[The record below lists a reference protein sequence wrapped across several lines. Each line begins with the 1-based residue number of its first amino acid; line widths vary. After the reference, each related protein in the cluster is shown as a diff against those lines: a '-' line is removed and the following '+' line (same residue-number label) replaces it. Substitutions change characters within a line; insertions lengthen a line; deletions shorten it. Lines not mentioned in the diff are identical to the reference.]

1 MKLGKNLKK
10 ALAEDFVQ
18 DKRYG
23 DLTPG
28 KALKIY
34 RELGGLSQNEL
45 AELTG
50 LKQATISSL
59 ENDRITMGIER
70 AKILA
75 SVLKVHPGL
84 LAFADWESNESVVA

>member
-1 MKLGKNLKK
+1 MKIGKNLKK
-10 ALAEDFVQ
+10 ALAEDFIQ

-23 DLTPG
+23 NLTPG

-34 RELGGLSQNEL
+34 RELNGYSQNGL

-50 LKQATISSL
+50 LKQTTISSL

-75 SVLKVHPGL
+75 SALKVHPGL
-84 LAFADWESNESVVA
+84 LAFADWDSDESVA

>member
-10 ALAEDFVQ
+10 ALSQDFVQ

-34 RELGGLSQNEL
+34 RGLSGLTQNEL
-45 AELTG
+45 AELSG
-50 LKQATISSL
+50 LKQTTISSL
-59 ENDRITMGIER
+59 ENDRITMGIDR
-70 AKILA
+70 AKALA

-84 LAFADWESNESVVA
+84 LAFADWDQSESVA

>member
-1 MKLGKNLKK
+1 MKLGKNVKNALK
-10 ALAEDFVQ
+10 EEFIN

-23 DLTPG
+23 NLTPG

-34 RELGGLSQNEL
+34 RELHGFSQNEL

-59 ENDRITMGIER
+59 ENDRVTMGIDR

-75 SVLKVHPGL
+75 TTLKVHPGL
-84 LAFADWESNESVVA
+84 LAFADWGLADSVA

>member
-1 MKLGKNLKK
+1 MKLGKNVKTALK
-10 ALAEDFVQ
+10 EEFVS
-18 DKRYG
+18 DKKYG
-23 DLTPG
+23 NLTPG

-34 RELGGLSQNEL
+34 RELHGYSQNEL

-59 ENDRITMGIER
+59 ENDRITMGIDR

-75 SVLKVHPGL
+75 TALKVHPGL
-84 LAFADWESNESVVA
+84 LAFADWEVAA

>member
-1 MKLGKNLKK
+1 MKFGKNLKN
-10 ALAEDFVQ
+10 ALTEKFIQ

-23 DLTPG
+23 ELTPG

-34 RELGGLSQNEL
+34 RELNNLSQNKL

-59 ENDRITMGIER
+59 ENDRISLGIDR
-70 AKILA
+70 AKTLA
-75 SVLKVHPGL
+75 LVLKVHPGL
-84 LAFADWESNESVVA
+84 LAFADWEFSDSVA

>member
-1 MKLGKNLKK
+1 MKLGKNVKNALK
-10 ALAEDFVQ
+10 EEFIN

-23 DLTPG
+23 NLTPG

-34 RELGGLSQNEL
+34 RELHGYSQNEL

-59 ENDRITMGIER
+59 ENDRVTMGIDR

-75 SVLKVHPGL
+75 TTLKVHPGL
-84 LAFADWESNESVVA
+84 LAFADWGLTDSLA

>member
-1 MKLGKNLKK
+1 MKLGKNVKNALK
-10 ALAEDFVQ
+10 EEFIS
-18 DKRYG
+18 DKKYG
-23 DLTPG
+23 NLTPG

-34 RELGGLSQNEL
+34 RELNGLSQNEL

-70 AKILA
+70 AKCLA
-75 SVLKVHPGL
+75 STLKVHPGL
-84 LAFADWESNESVVA
+84 LAFADWNSSESVA

>member
-1 MKLGKNLKK
+1 MKLGKNVKNALKG
-10 ALAEDFVQ
+10 EFIS
-18 DKRYG
+18 DKKYG
-23 DLTPG
+23 NLTPG

-34 RELGGLSQNEL
+34 RELKGLSQNEL

-70 AKILA
+70 AKSLA
-75 SVLKVHPGL
+75 SALKVHPGL
-84 LAFADWESNESVVA
+84 LAFADWNSSESVA

>member
-34 RELGGLSQNEL
+34 RELRGLSQNGL

-50 LKQATISSL
+50 LKQGTISSL
-59 ENDRITMGIER
+59 ENDRITMGIDR
-70 AKILA
+70 AKVLA

-84 LAFADWESNESVVA
+84 LAFADWEQSKSVA

>member
-1 MKLGKNLKK
+1 MKLGKNVKNALKEK
-10 ALAEDFVQ
+10 FIS
-18 DKRYG
+18 DKKYG
-23 DLTPG
+23 TLTPG

-34 RELGGLSQNEL
+34 RELNGLSQNEL

-70 AKILA
+70 AKSLA
-75 SVLKVHPGL
+75 STLKVHPGL
-84 LAFADWESNESVVA
+84 LAFADWSLSESVA

>member
-1 MKLGKNLKK
+1 MKLGNIVKNALKEQF
-10 ALAEDFVQ
+10 LS
-18 DKRYG
+18 DKKYG

-34 RELGGLSQNEL
+34 RELNGLSQNEL

-59 ENDRITMGIER
+59 ENDRITMGIDR
-70 AKILA
+70 AKTLA
-75 SVLKVHPGL
+75 SALNVHPGL
-84 LAFADWESNESVVA
+84 LAFADWNSAESVA

>member
-1 MKLGKNLKK
+1 MKLGKNVKNALK
-10 ALAEDFVQ
+10 EEFIN

-23 DLTPG
+23 NLTPG

-34 RELGGLSQNEL
+34 RELHGYSQNEL

-59 ENDRITMGIER
+59 ENDRVTMGIDR

-75 SVLKVHPGL
+75 TTLKVHPGL
-84 LAFADWESNESVVA
+84 LAFADWGLPDSVA

>member
-1 MKLGKNLKK
+1 MKLGKNVKNALK
-10 ALAEDFVQ
+10 EEFVS
-18 DKRYG
+18 DKKYG
-23 DLTPG
+23 NLTPG

-34 RELGGLSQNEL
+34 RELNGYSQNEL

-59 ENDRITMGIER
+59 ENDRITMGIDR
-70 AKILA
+70 AKSLA

-84 LAFADWESNESVVA
+84 LAFADWNIQDSVA

>member
-1 MKLGKNLKK
+1 MKLGKNVKNALK
-10 ALAEDFVQ
+10 EEFIS
-18 DKRYG
+18 DKKYG
-23 DLTPG
+23 NLTPG

-34 RELGGLSQNEL
+34 RQLNGFSQNEL

-70 AKILA
+70 AKSLA
-75 SVLKVHPGL
+75 SALKVHPGL
-84 LAFADWESNESVVA
+84 LAFADWSSSESVA